1 MRVRAFV
8 TPDSIISRSRLQ
20 AERDLWLAALVS
32 VENGGTG
39 VAPPGNGSDR
49 RMWESTRGAA
59 GMSQAERERY
69 EEQKL
74 RMRKAMGE
82 NLHDDEDDSED
93 GKARRARMMQAM
105 QGDDWSSVIQ
115 EQTAETR
122 KLGSEAVA
130 AAAAAAAAAGS
141 AGNAPGAPSGQ
152 IVSPFE
158 RQGTG
163 VSGKQ
168 AGEEVEMS
176 VESVDKALD
185 DVRPY
190 LIADG
195 GNVEVVGVEAGIVS
209 VRMQGEGER
218 VRLCSAYEA

>member
-1 MRVRAFV
+1 M
-8 TPDSIISRSRLQ
+8 
-20 AERDLWLAALVS
+20 
-32 VENGGTG
+32 
-39 VAPPGNGSDR
+39 
-49 RMWESTRGAA
+49 
-59 GMSQAERERY
+59 
-69 EEQKL
+69 
-74 RMRKAMGE
+74 
-82 NLHDDEDDSED
+82 
-93 GKARRARMMQAM
+93 
-105 QGDDWSSVIQ
+105 
-115 EQTAETR
+115 
-122 KLGSEAVA
+122 
-130 AAAAAAAAAGS
+130 
-141 AGNAPGAPSGQ
+141 
-152 IVSPFE
+152 SPFE